1 MAEAVTPDQP
11 KEPAATTTKDEGL
24 PRFERPKAV
33 HGGRFMMGYVVVVLM
48 VGAALVALAVITRDN
63 SDSATTAAVVGE
75 VPVREDGFQRA
86 REIATEVARQYRGA
100 NGEQIVA
107 VTAQPGEVS
116 GLPLQYIALRH
127 GRNRPLTEGDVSV
140 VEPGETAL
148 YSFCGLAGE
157 QNCALPG
164 QPTPERLMLLRREAV
179 ELSLYTFKFLPEI
192 QTVVSLL
199 PPVPRGEGQPPQTF
213 AVYFQRRHLE
223 SVLGEPISK
232 TLPERPPFAEGD
244 IAQGEAEMINRLT
257 ETRLFTSSFEQL
269 PTQGVI
275 LNLSPPSA

>member
-1 MAEAVTPDQP
+1 VAEAVMPEQSRKPASQP
-11 KEPAATTTKDEGL
+11 QETL
-24 PRFERPKAV
+24 PRLERPKAV
-33 HGGRFMMGYVVVVLM
+33 HGGRFMMGYVVIVLM
-48 VGAALVALAVITRDN
+48 VGVALAALAVMTRDN
-63 SDSATTAAVVGE
+63 SDSTTTAAVGE
-75 VPVREDGFQRA
+75 VPVKESGFQRA

-127 GRNRPLTEGDVSV
+127 GRNQPLTEGDVSV

-148 YSFCGLAGE
+148 FSFCGLAGE

-164 QPTPERLMLLRREAV
+164 EPTPERLMLLRREAV

-223 SVLGEPISK
+223 NVLSQPITK

>member
-1 MAEAVTPDQP
+1 VAEAVVP
-11 KEPAATTTKDEGL
+11 EPSKDAASRTEEAL
-24 PRFERPKAV
+24 PRFERQKAV
-33 HGGRFMMGYVVVVLM
+33 HGGRFMIGYLVIVLM
-48 VGAALVALAVITRDN
+48 VGAALVTLAVMTRN
-63 SDSATTAAVVGE
+63 TSESTTSSAVVGG
-75 VPVREDGFQRA
+75 VPVQEDGFQRA

-127 GRNRPLTEGDVSV
+127 GRNQPLTEGDVSV
-140 VEPGETAL
+140 VEPGQTAL
-148 YSFCGLAGE
+148 FSFCGLAGE

-164 QPTPERLMLLRREAV
+164 EATPERLMLLRREAV

-213 AVYFQRRHLE
+213 AIYFQRRHLE
-223 SVLGEPISK
+223 NVLGEPITK

>member
-1 MAEAVTPDQP
+1 MAEAVVPERSN
-11 KEPAATTTKDEGL
+11 EPAVASEEL
-24 PRFERPKAV
+24 PRLDRPKAV
-33 HGGRFMMGYVVVVLM
+33 HGGRFMIGYAVVVLM
-48 VGAALVALAVITRDN
+48 VGAVLVTLAVITRDSN
-63 SDSATTAAVVGE
+63 SASAGAQVGGI
-75 VPVREDGFQRA
+75 PVRENGFQRA
-86 REIATEVARQYRGA
+86 REIATEIARQYRGA

-148 YSFCGLAGE
+148 FSFCGLAGD

-164 QPTPERLMLLRREAV
+164 EATPERLMLLRREAV

-192 QTVVSLL
+192 ETVVSLL

-213 AVYFQRRHLE
+213 AVYFQRRHLA
-223 SVLGEPISK
+223 SLLNEPITK
-232 TLPERPPFAEGD
+232 TLPESPPFAQGD
-244 IAQGEAEMINRLT
+244 ISPGEAETVNRLT
-257 ETRLFTSSFEQL
+257 ETRLFSSSFEQL

-275 LNLSPPSA
+275 LNLSPPTA

>member
-1 MAEAVTPDQP
+1 LAEAVVPDRS
-11 KEPAATTTKDEGL
+11 KESVSQQEEGL
-24 PRFERPKAV
+24 PRLAAPKAV
-33 HGGRFMMGYVVVVLM
+33 HGGRFMMGYAVIVLM
-48 VGAALVALAVITRDN
+48 VGAVLVTLAVMTRD
-63 SDSATTAAVVGE
+63 SGSSSSTTAVVGE
-75 VPVREDGFQRA
+75 IPVKESGFQRA
-86 REIATEVARQYRGA
+86 REIATEVGRQYRGA
-100 NGEQIVA
+100 NGEQLVA

-116 GLPLQYIALRH
+116 GLPLQYIAMRH

-148 YSFCGLAGE
+148 FSFCGLAGE

-164 QPTPERLMLLRREAV
+164 EPTQERMMLLRREAV
-179 ELSLYTFKFLPEI
+179 ELSFYTFKLLPEI

-199 PPVPRGEGQPPQTF
+199 PPVERGEGQPPQTF

-223 SVLGEPISK
+223 NVLARPITQ
-232 TLPERPPFAEGD
+232 TLPERPPYAEGD
-244 IAQGEAEMINRLT
+244 LTPGEAESINRLT

>member
-1 MAEAVTPDQP
+1 VAEAVVPERST
-11 KEPAATTTKDEGL
+11 EPSSHAEEPL
-24 PRFERPKAV
+24 PRFDRHQAV
-33 HGGRFMMGYVVVVLM
+33 HGGRFLIGYAVIVVM
-48 VGAALVALAVITRDN
+48 VGAALVTLGVMTRD
-63 SDSATTAAVVGE
+63 SSSSSPRTDAGI
-75 VPVREDGFQRA
+75 PVRESGFQRA
-86 REIATEVARQYRGA
+86 REIATEVGRQYRGA

-127 GRNRPLTEGDVSV
+127 GRNKPLTEGDVEV

-148 YSFCGLAGE
+148 FSFCGLAGD

-179 ELSLYTFKFLPEI
+179 ELSLYTFKLLPEI

-199 PPVPRGEGQPPQTF
+199 PPVARGEGQPPQTF

-223 SVLGEPISK
+223 KVLGQPISK
-232 TLPERPPFAEGD
+232 TLPEDPPFAQGD
-244 IAQGEAEMINRLT
+244 ITPGEAETINRLT
-257 ETRLFTSSFEQL
+257 ETRVFTSAFEQL

>member
-1 MAEAVTPDQP
+1 MPERSGEPSSLAE
-11 KEPAATTTKDEGL
+11 ESL
-24 PRFERPKAV
+24 PRFERQKAV
-33 HGGRFMMGYVVVVLM
+33 HAGRFMIGYAVIVVM
-48 VGAALVALAVITRDN
+48 VGAALITLGVMTRGG
-63 SDSATTAAVVGE
+63 SSSATTANVGGI
-75 VPVREDGFQRA
+75 PVEEDGFQRA

-107 VTAQPGEVS
+107 VTAQPGEIS
-116 GLPLQYIALRH
+116 GLPLQYIAMRH
-127 GRNRPLTEGDVSV
+127 GRNRPLTQGDVSV

-148 YSFCGLAGE
+148 FSFCGLAGE

-179 ELSLYTFKFLPEI
+179 ELSFYTFKFLPEI

-223 SVLGEPISK
+223 EMLARPITK
-232 TLPERPPFAEGD
+232 TLPESPPFADGD
-244 IAQGEAEMINRLT
+244 LSPGEAEAINRLT
-257 ETRLFTSSFEQL
+257 ETRLFSSSFEQL
-269 PTQGVI
+269 PTQGVM
-275 LNLSPPSA
+275 LSLSPPSA

>member
-1 MAEAVTPDQP
+1 MAEAVMPERSS
-11 KEPAATTTKDEGL
+11 EPVPSEEL
-24 PRFERPKAV
+24 PRLERPKAV
-33 HGGRFMMGYVVVVLM
+33 HGGRFMIGYMVVVLM
-48 VGAALVALAVITRDN
+48 VGAVLVTLAVITRGGSN
-63 SDSATTAAVVGE
+63 SSSTAQVAGI
-75 VPVREDGFQRA
+75 PVKENGFQRA
-86 REIATEVARQYRGA
+86 REIATEIGRQYRGA

-140 VEPGETAL
+140 IDPGETAL
-148 YSFCGLAGE
+148 FSFCGLGGQ
-157 QNCALPG
+157 QNCSLPG
-164 QPTPERLMLLRREAV
+164 EASADRLMLLRREAV
-179 ELSLYTFKFLPEI
+179 ELSLYTFKFLPEVE
-192 QTVVSLL
+192 TVVSLF

-223 SVLGEPISK
+223 SVLGQPISK
-232 TLPERPPFAEGD
+232 TLPESPPFSQGD
-244 IAQGEAEMINRLT
+244 ITPGEAETINRLT

-269 PTQGVI
+269 QTQGVI

>member
-1 MAEAVTPDQP
+1 VAEAVVPERSQD
-11 KEPAATTTKDEGL
+11 PARQEEGL
-24 PRFERPKAV
+24 PRLERPKAV
-33 HGGRFMMGYVVVVLM
+33 HSGRFMIGYMVIVLM
-48 VGAALVALAVITRDN
+48 VGAALVTLAFMSRDS
-63 SDSATTAAVVGE
+63 SDSATTAAVGG
-75 VPVREDGFQRA
+75 VPVKEDGFQRA

-127 GRNRPLTEGDVSV
+127 GRNQPLTEGDVSV
-140 VEPGETAL
+140 VEPGQTAL

-164 QPTPERLMLLRREAV
+164 EATPERLMLLRREAV

-199 PPVPRGEGQPPQTF
+199 PPVPRGEGQAPQTF
-213 AVYFQRRHLE
+213 AIYFQRRHLE
-223 SVLGEPISK
+223 SVLGEPITK

>member
-1 MAEAVTPDQP
+1 MAEAVVPERST
-11 KEPAATTTKDEGL
+11 EPVSNVEEPL
-24 PRFERPKAV
+24 PRFERPQAV
-33 HGGRFMMGYVVVVLM
+33 HGGRFMMGYAVIVLM
-48 VGAALVALAVITRDN
+48 VGAALVTLGYMTRDTAK
-63 SDSATTAAVVGE
+63 SSTTQQVEGI
-75 VPVREDGFQRA
+75 PVREDGFQRA
-86 REIATEVARQYRGA
+86 REIATEVGRQYRGA

-127 GRNRPLTEGDVSV
+127 GRNQPLTDGDVEV

-148 YSFCGLAGE
+148 FSFCGLAGD

-164 QPTPERLMLLRREAV
+164 EATPDRLMLLRREAV
-179 ELSLYTFKFLPEI
+179 ELSLYTFKLLPEI

-223 SVLGEPISK
+223 QALGQPISK
-232 TLPERPPFAEGD
+232 TLPEDPPFAQGD
-244 IAQGEAEMINRLT
+244 ITPGEAETINRLT
-257 ETRLFTSSFEQL
+257 ETRLFTSAFEQL

>member
-1 MAEAVTPDQP
+1 MPEQSREPVSQP
-11 KEPAATTTKDEGL
+11 RESL
-24 PRFERPKAV
+24 PRLERPKAV
-33 HGGRFMMGYVVVVLM
+33 HGGRFMIGYMVIVLM
-48 VGAALVALAVITRDN
+48 VGAGLATLAFMSRDN
-63 SDSATTAAVVGE
+63 SDSSTTAAVDGI
-75 VPVREDGFQRA
+75 PVKEDGFQRA

-127 GRNRPLTEGDVSV
+127 GRNQPLTEGDVSV

-148 YSFCGLAGE
+148 FSFCGLAGE

-164 QPTPERLMLLRREAV
+164 EPTPERLMLLRREAV

-223 SVLGEPISK
+223 NVLSQPITK

>member
-1 MAEAVTPDQP
+1 VAEAVVPEPSKDAADP
-11 KEPAATTTKDEGL
+11 KEEAL
-24 PRFERPKAV
+24 PRFDRQKAV
-33 HGGRFMMGYVVVVLM
+33 HGGRFMIGYVVVVVM
-48 VGAALVALAVITRDN
+48 VGVLLVTLAIVTRD
-63 SDSATTAAVVGE
+63 SGSSPSQAVVGG
-75 VPVREDGFQRA
+75 VPVQEDGFQRA

-127 GRNRPLTEGDVSV
+127 GRNQPLTEGDVSV

-148 YSFCGLAGE
+148 FSFCGLAGE

-164 QPTPERLMLLRREAV
+164 EPTPERLMLLRREAV

-223 SVLGEPISK
+223 NVLTEPISK

-257 ETRLFTSSFEQL
+257 ETRLFSSSFEQL

>member
-1 MAEAVTPDQP
+1 VAEAVMPERSS
-11 KEPAATTTKDEGL
+11 EPVSKVEEPL
-24 PRFERPKAV
+24 PRFERQKAV
-33 HGGRFMMGYVVVVLM
+33 HGGRFMMGYAVIVVM
-48 VGAALVALAVITRDN
+48 VGAVLLTLGFMTRD
-63 SDSATTAAVVGE
+63 DSSSSTTAVGGI
-75 VPVREDGFQRA
+75 PVEEDGFQRA

-100 NGEQIVA
+100 NGEQLVA

-116 GLPLQYIALRH
+116 GLPLQYIAMRH

-148 YSFCGLAGE
+148 FSFCGLAGE

-164 QPTPERLMLLRREAV
+164 EPTPERLMLLRRQAV
-179 ELSLYTFKFLPEI
+179 ELSFYTFKFLPEI

-223 SVLGEPISK
+223 EMLNRPITQ
-232 TLPERPPFAEGD
+232 TLPEGPPYAQGD
-244 IAQGEAEMINRLT
+244 LTPGEAEAVNRLT

-269 PTQGVI
+269 PTQGVM
-275 LNLSPPSA
+275 LSLAPPSA

>member
-1 MAEAVTPDQP
+1 MAEAVVPERSQD
-11 KEPAATTTKDEGL
+11 PAKQEEGL
-24 PRFERPKAV
+24 PRLERPKAV
-33 HGGRFMMGYVVVVLM
+33 HSGRFMIGYMVIVLM
-48 VGAALVALAVITRDN
+48 VGAGLVTLAVMTRG
-63 SDSATTAAVVGE
+63 DSGPTTTAAVGG

-86 REIATEVARQYRGA
+86 REIATEVGRQYRGA

-127 GRNRPLTEGDVSV
+127 GRNQPLTEGDVSV

-164 QPTPERLMLLRREAV
+164 EATPDRLMLLRREAV

-199 PPVPRGEGQPPQTF
+199 PPVPRGEGQAPQTF
-213 AVYFQRRHLE
+213 AIYFQRRHLE
-223 SVLGEPISK
+223 SVLGAPITK

-244 IAQGEAEMINRLT
+244 IAQGETEMINRLT